1 MPFQLLDLIL
11 VGIMLVS
18 GLLALMRGFTREVL
32 SLIAWGVAAIAALG
46 AVLSP
51 ELNALVSQY
60 LQPDIVA
67 KIALGGGV
75 FLVVLIVM
83 SLISVRI
90 ADWVLDSA
98 AGAVDRTMGFVYGLG
113 RGLLLVVVAYLFY
126 IWLVPKEKHEDWIR
140 NAQLLPV
147 IENVGGVVIS
157 FLPADIAE
165 VLKGKTYISGQP
177 ANPPAATQPG
187 SQPDQE
193 EENYQPGQQ
202 RNLNQLIEST
212 QGGQGGQS
220 TQGSQ
225 SAPPA
230 GGETEEPPDSVP
242 DAPAETDAQQ
252 PVFGGQS
259 TTGQ

>member
-11 VGIMLVS
+11 IGIMIIS

-32 SLIAWGVAAIAALG
+32 SLLAWGIAGLAALG

-51 ELNALVSQY
+51 ELNQLAGQY

-75 FLVVLIVM
+75 FLIVLIIM

-98 AGAVDRTMGFVYGLG
+98 AGAFDRTMGFVYGVA
-113 RGLLLVVVAYLFY
+113 RGLLLVAIAYLFY
-126 IWLVPKEKHEDWIR
+126 VWLVPEQNQEEWIR
-140 NAQLLPV
+140 NARLLPV
-147 IENVGGVVIS
+147 VKEVSTVVIS
-157 FLPADIAE
+157 FLPADVAD
-165 VLKGKTYISGQP
+165 VLRNKTYVTDQDNAPAQP
-177 ANPPAATQPG
+177 AAE
-187 SQPDQE
+187 DE
-193 EENYQPGQQ
+193 EGYQAGQQ
-202 RNLNQLIEST
+202 QNLNRLIEST
-212 QGGQGGQS
+212 DG
-220 TQGSQ
+220 GSQ
-225 SAPPA
+225 GAPQDSD
-230 GGETEEPPDSVP
+230 EPDS
-242 DAPAETDAQQ
+242 E

>member
-11 VGIMLVS
+11 IGIMLIS

-32 SLIAWGVAAIAALG
+32 SLLAWGIAAVAALG

-51 ELNALVSQY
+51 ELNQLAGQY

-75 FLVVLIVM
+75 FLIVLIIM

-98 AGAVDRTMGFVYGLG
+98 AGAFDRSMGFVYGLA
-113 RGLLLVVVAYLFY
+113 RGLLLVAIAYLFY
-126 IWLVPKEKHEDWIR
+126 VWLVPEQKQEEWVR
-140 NAQLLPV
+140 NARLLPV
-147 IENVGGVVIS
+147 VKEVSTVVIS
-157 FLPADIAE
+157 FLPADVAD
-165 VLKGKTYISGQP
+165 VLRNKTYVTDKDAQP
-177 ANPPAATQPG
+177 AQAAPPEEEEGYQSG
-187 SQPDQE
+187 SQQ
-193 EENYQPGQQ
+193 
-202 RNLNQLIEST
+202 NLNRLIEST
-212 QGGQGGQS
+212 D
-220 TQGSQ
+220 GSVA
-225 SAPPA
+225 APQD
-230 GGETEEPPDSVP
+230 GE
-242 DAPAETDAQQ
+242 ETDRE

>member
-11 VGIMLVS
+11 IGIMIIS

-32 SLIAWGVAAIAALG
+32 SLMAWGIAGVAAIG

-51 ELNALVSQY
+51 ELNQIAGQY

-75 FLVVLIVM
+75 FLVVLIIV

-98 AGAVDRTMGFVYGLG
+98 AGAFDRSMGFVYGLA
-113 RGLLLVVVAYLFY
+113 RGLLLVAIAYLFY
-126 IWLVPKEKHEDWIR
+126 IWLVPKEKHEEWIR
-140 NAQLLPV
+140 NARLLPV
-147 IENVGGVVIS
+147 VEEVSAVVLS

-165 VLKGKTYISGQP
+165 VLKGKTYITDQDGT
-177 ANPPAATQPG
+177 AGPPAAT
-187 SQPDQE
+187 DQDE
-193 EENYQPGQQ
+193 EGYQAGQQ

-212 QGGQGGQS
+212 EGGS
-220 TQGSQ
+220 NTPPSS
-225 SAPPA
+225 SAN
-230 GGETEEPPDSVP
+230 PDQ
-242 DAPAETDAQQ
+242 E

>member
-11 VGIMLVS
+11 IGIMIIS

-32 SLIAWGVAAIAALG
+32 SLMAWGIAGLAALG

-51 ELNALVSQY
+51 ELNRIAGLY

-75 FLVVLIVM
+75 FLIVLIIM

-98 AGAVDRTMGFVYGLG
+98 AGAFDRTMGFVYGLA
-113 RGLLLVVVAYLFY
+113 RGLLLVAIAYLFY
-126 IWLVPKEKHEDWIR
+126 IWLVPKEKHEEWIR
-140 NAQLLPV
+140 NARLLPV
-147 IENVGGVVIS
+147 VEEVSSVVMS

-165 VLKGKTYISGQP
+165 VLKGKTYITDQDGTAGQP
-177 ANPPAATQPG
+177 AATEQ
-187 SQPDQE
+187 DE
-193 EENYQPGQQ
+193 EGYQAGQQ

-212 QGGQGGQS
+212 EGGS
-220 TQGSQ
+220 N
-225 SAPPA
+225 PPPSNS
-230 GGETEEPPDSVP
+230 EEPDQ
-242 DAPAETDAQQ
+242 E

>member
-11 VGIMLVS
+11 IGIMIIS

-32 SLIAWGVAAIAALG
+32 SLMAWGIAGLAAIG

-51 ELNALVSQY
+51 ELNRIAGQY
-60 LQPDIVA
+60 LQPEVVA

-75 FLVVLIVM
+75 FLIVLIIM

-98 AGAVDRTMGFVYGLG
+98 AGAFDRTMGFVYGLG
-113 RGLLLVVVAYLFY
+113 RGLLLVAIAYLFY

-140 NAQLLPV
+140 NARLLPV
-147 IENVGGVVIS
+147 VEEVSAVVLS
-157 FLPADIAE
+157 FLPADVAE
-165 VLKGKTYISGQP
+165 VLRGKTYITNQEQAPGDTAAP
-177 ANPPAATQPG
+177 AEQ
-187 SQPDQE
+187 DE
-193 EENYQPGQQ
+193 EGYQAGQQ

-212 QGGQGGQS
+212 E
-220 TQGSQ
+220 GS
-225 SAPPA
+225 SNAA
-230 GGETEEPPDSVP
+230 DGDSDTE
-242 DAPAETDAQQ
+242 

>member
-11 VGIMLVS
+11 IGIMVIS

-32 SLIAWGVAAIAALG
+32 SLAAWGIAGVAALG

-51 ELNALVSQY
+51 DLNRIAGQY

-75 FLVVLIVM
+75 FLIVLIIM

-98 AGAVDRTMGFVYGLG
+98 AGAFDRTLGFAYGLA
-113 RGLLLVVVAYLFY
+113 RGLLLVAIAYLFY

-140 NAQLLPV
+140 NARLLPV
-147 IENVGGVVIS
+147 VERVSAVVLS

-165 VLKGKTYISGQP
+165 VLRGKTYITNQNAPAQP
-177 ANPPAATQPG
+177 AAPSEPADRKHG
-187 SQPDQE
+187 R
-193 EENYQPGQQ
+193 G
-202 RNLNQLIEST
+202 RK
-212 QGGQGGQS
+212 QS
-220 TQGSQ
+220 TRFDR
-225 SAPPA
+225 ARA
-230 GGETEEPPDSVP
+230 GGRRPKHHGRKYHGPKHHGPIASGAV
-242 DAPAETDAQQ
+242 AQGTD
-252 PVFGGQS
+252 
-259 TTGQ
+259 

>member
-11 VGIMLVS
+11 IGIMLIS

-32 SLIAWGVAAIAALG
+32 SLLAWGIAAVAALG

-51 ELNALVSQY
+51 ELNQLAGQY

-75 FLVVLIVM
+75 FLIVLIIM

-98 AGAVDRTMGFVYGLG
+98 AGAFDRSMGFVYGLA
-113 RGLLLVVVAYLFY
+113 RGLLLVAIAYLFY
-126 IWLVPKEKHEDWIR
+126 VWLVPEQKQEEWVR
-140 NAQLLPV
+140 NARLLPV
-147 IENVGGVVIS
+147 VKEVSTVVIS
-157 FLPADIAE
+157 FLPADVAD
-165 VLKGKTYISGQP
+165 VLRNKTYVTDQGAQP
-177 ANPPAATQPG
+177 AQTAPAEEEEGYQSG
-187 SQPDQE
+187 SQQ
-193 EENYQPGQQ
+193 
-202 RNLNQLIEST
+202 NLNRLIEST
-212 QGGQGGQS
+212 D
-220 TQGSQ
+220 GSV
-225 SAPPA
+225 APPQQ
-230 GGETEEPPDSVP
+230 GEETESE
-242 DAPAETDAQQ
+242 